1 MLLLLG
7 PLESLLQP
15 GNLIDLGLQ
24 KRDITNNAMQSLI
37 IEGLVMIINLIISD
51 PPIIVIELV
60 DKIMVFLLI
69 LQVGVGGD
77 LNIQCGRVEIISEDA
92 IGIVLAQLA

>member
-1 MLLLLG
+1 
-7 PLESLLQP
+7 
-15 GNLIDLGLQ
+15 
-24 KRDITNNAMQSLI
+24 
-37 IEGLVMIINLIISD
+37 MIINLIISD

-77 LNIQCGRVEIISEDA
+77 FNIQCVRVEIISEDA
-92 IGIVLAQLA
+92 IGIVLAQLT